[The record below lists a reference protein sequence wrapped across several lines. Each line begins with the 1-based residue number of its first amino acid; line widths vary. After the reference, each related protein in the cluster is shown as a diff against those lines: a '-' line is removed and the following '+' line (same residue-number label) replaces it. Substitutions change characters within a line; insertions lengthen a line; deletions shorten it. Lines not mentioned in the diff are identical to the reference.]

1 MFHKAASVK
10 VFNDG
15 HDAYLLIESGGKTIS
30 ILETELDEFIRQVMI
45 KGNQLRQ
52 EQYFSKSNLSSLN
65 QN

>member
-15 HDAYLLIESGGKTIS
+15 HNAYLLIECDGRFITV
-30 ILETELDEFIRQVMI
+30 LEEELDEFIRQVMT

-52 EQYFSKSNLSSLN
+52 EHYLSKSNFSDLN

>member
-15 HDAYLLIESGGKTIS
+15 NDAYLLIESGGKTIS

-52 EQYFSKSNLSSLN
+52 EQYFSKSNLSDLN